1 MFTVSAIRIK
11 EPRHFKKIQTDPNKF
26 LIQKINIMV
35 IKHTHFAIQSKNAKV
50 LLHLGIQ
57 TIKNIFFRYL
67 IPFLFVILFLIIAN
81 VTHAQET
88 PETPE
93 PVASLPQ
100 NVADIIWLC
109 LTAFLVFFMQAG
121 FAMVETGLTRA
132 KNAVNIMMKNLLD
145 FSFGAVLF
153 WAVGYAIMYS
163 SGDNNIF
170 GFDTNLFLLG
180 SANAPT
186 DNGGYATSAAWLFQ
200 VVFAATAATI
210 VSGAMA
216 ERTKLISYILYSC
229 IVTAIIYPISGHWI
243 WGGGWLSDMG
253 MRDFAGSTVVHSVG
267 GWAALAGAIMVGPR
281 LGKYNKD
288 GTINAIR
295 PHNMPL
301 AALGVFILWFGWYG
315 FNPGSTLLAVGGV
328 SHIAVTTTLAAATGA
343 IGAMITSWMKFKKPD
358 LSMTLNGA
366 LAGLVAI
373 TAPCASVSTGS
384 AVLIGLI
391 AGILVFYSCLLF
403 ERKFKIDDP
412 VGAISVHGVCGAWGT
427 LAVGLFGQHSIDVQY
442 WSEETAIKDG
452 LFFGGGF
459 SQLGTQLT
467 GVGAVFVFVFVAMLI
482 CFFVIKKITGL
493 RVSDAEQ
500 LKGLDLGE
508 HDNTAYGGFV
518 LESTGPGA
526 IITDPAAVEQS
537 GS

>member
-1 MFTVSAIRIK
+1 MAIPGLEKLKRSLFQYLSAFVFII
-11 EPRHFKKIQTDPNKF
+11 F
-26 LIQKINIMV
+26 L
-35 IKHTHFAIQSKNAKV
+35 
-50 LLHLGIQ
+50 
-57 TIKNIFFRYL
+57 
-67 IPFLFVILFLIIAN
+67 LIIAN
-81 VTHAQET
+81 AANAQET
-88 PETPE
+88 PPTDTLIQVTDSLA
-93 PVASLPQ
+93 VAPPAVTADTGTEEVAYLPQ

-121 FAMVETGLTRA
+121 FALVESGLTRA

-145 FSFGAVLF
+145 FCFGAVLF

-163 SGDNNIF
+163 SGDANYF
-170 GFDTNLFLLG
+170 GFEKTLSFLS

-186 DNGGYATSAAWLFQ
+186 DNTGYATSAAWLFQ

-229 IVTAIIYPISGHWI
+229 IVSAIIYPISGHWI

-253 MRDFAGSTVVHSVG
+253 IRDFAGSTVVHSVG

-288 GTINAIR
+288 GTVNAIR

-343 IGAMITSWMKFKKPD
+343 IGALITSWLVFKKPD
-358 LSMTLNGA
+358 LSMTLNGT
-366 LAGLVAI
+366 LAGLVGI
-373 TAPCASVSTGS
+373 TAPCASVSTTS
-384 AVLIGLI
+384 AALIGLI
-391 AGILVFYSCLLF
+391 AGILVFYSCLFF
-403 ERKFKIDDP
+403 EKKLKIDDP
-412 VGAISVHGVCGAWGT
+412 VGAISVHGICGAWGT
-427 LAVGLFGQHSIDVQY
+427 IAVGLFGQHSIDVQY

-452 LFFGGGF
+452 LFYGGGF
-459 SQLGTQLT
+459 SQLSTQLI
-467 GVGAVFVFVFVAMLI
+467 GVIAVFVFVFLAMLI
-482 CFFVIKKITGL
+482 IFFLIKKLVGL

-500 LKGLDLGE
+500 LEGLDIGE
-508 HDNTAYGGFV
+508 HGNTAYGGFV
-518 LESTGPGA
+518 FESTG
-526 IITDPAAVEQS
+526 TSAVIS
-537 GS
+537 DRDSNG